1 MGHGLSLNEARFGI
15 WENDVTVIFE
25 IDGADLDVLVKRGNP
40 TCEDVGQGG
49 PMLNYLRFL
58 AVEVNVPSPPTPKS
72 PATLLCHAKPAM
84 RPGKNR

>member
-1 MGHGLSLNEARFGI
+1 MEGQRMGHGLSLNEARFGI

-58 AVEVNVPSPPTPKS
+58 AV
-72 PATLLCHAKPAM
+72 
-84 RPGKNR
+84 